1 MNILIFVMFIFILPI
16 VGLFLM
22 ADEDTREM
30 GEKAMVIGLV
40 FRGIMSAGEIWYYLT
55 LQGWKINLQYVFVIR
70 CTVYNRRVNKEVNIN
85 EVN

>member
-30 GEKAMVIGLV
+30 GEKVMVIGLV
-40 FRGIMSAGEIWYYLT
+40 FWGLCLLVKFGII
-55 LQGWKINLQYVFVIR
+55 
-70 CTVYNRRVNKEVNIN
+70 
-85 EVN
+85 